1 MADEVTWANLKGE
14 YSYEYRILAENIV
27 AALYETL
34 EIRNYTKN
42 KSLAGAQTNAERF
55 PATPTLSAGALTE
68 GTDLTAN
75 TAFAPTQVTLTVG
88 EVGLKMLITDLM
100 AQAGVVE
107 MAHYGQEMG
116 KAVGEKRTSDL
127 IALGAGFSNSV
138 GTTNTDITEAFYLA
152 AIAQLRGAKVPTPY
166 VGVLHTT
173 SFYSELIAGIGTT
186 FSALATQ
193 GTSVRAGSNDLPGSG
208 DSGVVGEVFG
218 TTLLVSPLVGEDGS
232 SDKENF
238 MYNPDAIGYVSKWE
252 TRVEADRK
260 PSARGTEFV
269 TTAAYAVG
277 EISDVRGVRIIS
289 DGA

>member
-68 GTDLTAN
+68 GTDLTTN

-138 GTTNTDITEAFYLA
+138 GATTQDMTEAYYLA

-173 SFYSELIAGIGTT
+173 SFFSELVGSIGST

-232 SDKENF
+232 ADKENF